1 MTPARIP
8 SSKQF
13 LIDRIVNQAKRED
26 VPLADVEI
34 RMLGFAEVSA
44 NAKDMEAARAFEH
57 DFNDEEYEAKIAG
70 LIRRAYQQDKKAGEV
85 ETWDNALARIA
96 SRDMYLNVMVDRAG
110 VGNAGPAAL
119 FTDWRFI
126 VYCLLSCGL
135 PLVAA
140 LIVGLSPF
148 GARLTR
154 NDALRFLIA
163 ALLIASPFAIQRI
176 FRSKLWKARKSRRY
190 SNAD

>member
-96 SRDMYLNVMVDRAG
+96 SRDMYLNVMIDRSG
-110 VGNAGPAAL
+110 IGNAGPAAL

-126 VYCLLSCGL
+126 VYGLLPCGL
-135 PLVAA
+135 SLIAA
-140 LIVGLSPF
+140 VIVGLSPL
-148 GARLTR
+148 GARLIR
-154 NDALRFLIA
+154 NDALRLLITSV
-163 ALLIASPFAIQRI
+163 LIASPFAIQRI
-176 FRSKLWKARKSRRY
+176 SRSRLWKARRRRRH
-190 SNAD
+190 SSAD